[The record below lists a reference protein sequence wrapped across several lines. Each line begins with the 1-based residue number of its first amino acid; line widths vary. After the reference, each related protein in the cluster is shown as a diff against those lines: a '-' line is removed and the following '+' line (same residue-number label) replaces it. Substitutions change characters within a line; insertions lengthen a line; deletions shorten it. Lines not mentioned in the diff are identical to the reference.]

1 MIKKLLLLSSF
12 ACLFLAKS
20 NAQTFTQT
28 SGASILDN
36 TTTYVPI
43 NVSGLP
49 SVADSTFGILSCR
62 INITHTYTGDIK
74 IWLKSPS
81 GDSTNLSFNRGGSG
95 DNYTNTVFKMSA
107 STFIGD
113 GVNPYT
119 GNFVPENSLNL
130 LNNQQNPNG
139 QWLLG
144 VRDEVPS
151 DVGTIIDFTL
161 EFGANPPSDPPPP
174 PGPCSMANGQNCFCP
189 DGSND
194 CDLLPDMLSSAQII
208 INQHTE
214 YPGQITLSNATPNV
228 GWGPMEIHGVDT
240 CFCGGVQV
248 PCSQATCPD
257 GSYVKQ
263 LVKQTVYH
271 KSSGVITS
279 YQRSAGFMSYHPSH
293 GHIHVDNWA
302 DFSLRQ
308 SNGNPDATTWPI
320 LGTGTKMSFCLIN
333 LGDCTSNLGY
343 CRDSQGNNITMAD
356 VPNAPFGMVSGCGT
370 DQGIFTGHLDIYS
383 QGMSGMSIDVG
394 TICNGDYY
402 IVSITDPNNNFLEQD
417 ETNNWVAVPITLTD
431 QLPATS
437 AQFTSNV
444 MGSNVIL
451 SANVSDGASY
461 SWNFGDGSPEDTT
474 NVLTMHTYPGP
485 GSYIVSLSVASSCT
499 TFVLTDTIQVA
510 DVTVNTTNLDITRNF
525 SSSPNP
531 FKNTTQI
538 NYSLLKNASV
548 NLEVYNTVGQKVCS
562 IANGNQTAGNYKYN
576 FNPEDFNLGSGLYFV
591 RLASEDKTQVIRL
604 IYSKQGQE

>member
-1 MIKKLLLLSSF
+1 MKKNLLLLVICFLFFKHFTFAQSF
-12 ACLFLAKS
+12 TH
-20 NAQTFTQT
+20 NTG
-28 SGASILDN
+28 GAILDN
-36 TTTYVPI
+36 TTAYFPLNI
-43 NVSGLP
+43 SGLP
-49 SVADSTFGILSCR
+49 NSIDASYGLISCE
-62 INITHTYTGDIK
+62 INLTHTYTGDIK
-74 IWLKSPS
+74 IWLKAPN
-81 GDSTNLSFNRGGSG
+81 GDSIGLAYNRGGGG
-95 DNYTNTVFKMSA
+95 DNYVNTLFKMDA
-107 STFIGD
+107 TIFIGD
-113 GVNPYT
+113 GTNPFT
-119 GNFVPENSLNL
+119 GNFVPETSI
-130 LNNQQNPNG
+130 NNVNVVQNPNG
-139 QWLLG
+139 LWLLG
-144 VRDEVPS
+144 IRDEVPADIGS
-151 DVGTIIDFTL
+151 LINYTL
-161 EFGANPPSDPPPP
+161 LFGNNPPSDPPPP
-174 PGPCSMANGQNCFCP
+174 PGPCSMTNGQNCLCP

-208 INQHTE
+208 VNQHTE

-308 SNGNPDATTWPI
+308 SNGNPDATTWTI

-343 CRDSQGNNITMAD
+343 CKDSQGNNITMAD

-394 TICNGDYY
+394 NICNGDYY

-431 QLPATS
+431 QLPATTGS
-437 AQFTSNV
+437 FTSNV
-444 MGSNVIL
+444 LGTNGIF
-451 SANVSDGASY
+451 AGTISDGAIF
-461 SWNFGDGSPEDTT
+461 SWNFGDGSQPDTT
-474 NVLTMHTYPGP
+474 NLLTMHQFPGN
-485 GSYIVSLSVASSCT
+485 GIYEVNFTVSSACT
-499 TFVLTDTIQVA
+499 TFVVTQSIQVL
-510 DVTVNTTNLDITRNF
+510 TTNTIEQAATSNF
-525 SSSPNP
+525 STAPNP
-531 FKNTTQI
+531 FSNSTFI
-538 NYSLLKNASV
+538 YYSLLKNSTIS
-548 NLEVYNTVGQKVCS
+548 LEIYNSVGQK
-562 IANGNQTAGNYKYN
+562 ITTLANGSYGTGNYKFE
-576 FNPEDFNLGSGLYFV
+576 FNPFDLNLNSGIYFLRFNSD
-591 RLASEDKTQVIRL
+591 DKTETLKL
-604 IYSKQGQE
+604 IYTNKQE